1 LDGLGETTVLS
12 RIFGFLII
20 RNEIESGHLERF
32 LKWNKD
38 LFDFLLVYDDASDDA
53 TAEIIEP
60 FCDVLIRGEFP
71 LFGSEIQNRQILLEK
86 SEYLLS
92 DDDFILWLDAD
103 EVIYASKTQL
113 LEICDELLR
122 KDYDGARLPHINLW
136 RSEDFYRIDD
146 SYDNLYPIRLWRWRW
161 GNKLKFIAVQGL
173 HNQLYPEGMRTIAS
187 LEMPAVVHYGF
198 ASENLLVQKYAMY
211 KAHGQRGKALHRLV
225 SETGLETRPISSR
238 RQQLGNRWPNNP
250 QTQIHAPKQ
259 LEQTAWMLKAQLAY
273 KKHEHS
279 REPKVTLISLIYSSD
294 EWLEFEYSEL
304 LNIKSAFAEG
314 EIEILFVANNPTPEV
329 RDFLKENLIPYIE
342 HETTKYPDKW
352 LPNHMNRAYNLGVIA
367 ARSKYVFLTNSDMSY
382 APGCLENLLRHSG
395 EHSFL
400 TSRLVEM
407 GRMQTGPHGIEK
419 SFGSNPRNFRRNQ
432 FDKYSFRI
440 REDRRESGGLF
451 MPLLVKRADFLSLG
465 GFPEGNLTDDS
476 IENYLATG
484 EVSSYALR
492 GEKCIPGDK
501 ALFDRAALL
510 GLNHV
515 TVFNS
520 LAYHFQAGERTD
532 ENKASSVKRSG
543 IGIFNDRITGING
556 ETTLWG
562 ELSER
567 SQNRGIRTIAF
578 GGPQYGTRFI
588 YWLRSSLVLSRM
600 KIKPRVVISNATFSY
615 PYVGSWRRVVIKQDS
630 PSGNELKNRYLRF
643 FQNVVL
649 RSADV
654 VIANDAD
661 FVSASRHKGV
671 DWIVIPISREFNG
684 TRMSL
689 MSPTKTPRCLFV
701 GAFNSVKGWPE
712 IKSNVISRTDIFWEI
727 VSKYEDDNHGLPNA
741 KGPNWR
747 IQRCL
752 SQSSINELMASC
764 DFLIVNSPYESQCLA
779 AIEAC
784 QVNLPMLSTPTGLI
798 GNLPED
804 TRVAF
809 GLFRSSPLS
818 HLDEFLAMLEG
829 GQFAPKEA
837 LDDLGICGADG
848 WELWDEL
855 IREQLELSFRDI
867 SQAGITRR
875 TVNRYFGAFRL
886 IMRQIW
892 REKVLPQAI
901 KLSKT
906 LRIRR

>member
-1 LDGLGETTVLS
+1 LDGLGVAPVLS

-32 LKWNKD
+32 LKWNRE
-38 LFDFLLVYDDASDDA
+38 LFDFLLVYDDASDDG

-60 FCDVLIRGEFP
+60 YCDVIVRGKFP

-86 SEYLLS
+86 SEHLFTN
-92 DDDFILWLDAD
+92 DDFILWLDAD

-113 LEICDELLR
+113 LEVCDELLR
-122 KDYDGARLPHINLW
+122 MNYDGARLPHINLW
-136 RSEDFYRIDD
+136 RSEAYYRVDD
-146 SYDNLYPIRLWRWRW
+146 HYDNLYPIRLWRWRD
-161 GNKLKFIAVQGL
+161 NLKFIVVQGL
-173 HNQLYPEGMRTIAS
+173 HNQLHPEGMRAIAS
-187 LEMPAVVHYGF
+187 LAMPAVVHYGF
-198 ASENLLVQKYAMY
+198 ASGNLLVHKYAMY
-211 KAHGQRGKALHRLV
+211 RAHGQRGKALHRLV
-225 SETGLETRPISSR
+225 SETGLETRPIAVR
-238 RQQLGNRWPNNP
+238 RHQLGDRWPDCQPTQLHAPQQLG
-250 QTQIHAPKQ
+250 QTS
-259 LEQTAWMLKAQLAY
+259 WMLKAQLAY
-273 KKHEHS
+273 KELK
-279 REPKVTLISLIYSSD
+279 RPQGPRVTLISLIYCSV

-314 EIEILFVANNPTPEV
+314 EIEILFVANNPTPVVSE
-329 RDFLKENLIPYIE
+329 FLRENLIPHIE
-342 HETTKYPDKW
+342 CQTRKYPDEW
-352 LPNHMNRAYNLGVIA
+352 FPNHVNRAYNVGVTA
-367 ARSKYVFLTNSDMSY
+367 ARSEFVFLTNSDMSY
-382 APGCLENLLRHSG
+382 APGCLENLLRHSS

-407 GRMQTGPHGIEK
+407 GRMQTGRHGIEK
-419 SFGSNPRNFRRNQ
+419 SFGSNPRNFRRTQ

-465 GFPEGNLTDDS
+465 GFPEGNLTEDS
-476 IENYLATG
+476 IENYLTTG
-484 EVSSYALR
+484 EVTSYALR
-492 GEKCIPGDK
+492 GEKCIPGDR
-501 ALFDRAALL
+501 ALFERAALV
-510 GLNHV
+510 GFAHM

-520 LAYHFQAGERTD
+520 IAYHFQAGERTD
-532 ENKASSVKRSG
+532 ENKVSAVKRSG
-543 IGIFNDRITGING
+543 VGIFNDRIKGING
-556 ETTLWG
+556 EKVLWG
-562 ELSER
+562 VLSER
-567 SQNRGIRTIAF
+567 STDRGIRTIAF

-588 YWLRSSLVLSRM
+588 YWLRSSLVLNRM

-615 PYVGSWRRVVIKQDS
+615 PYVGPWRRVVIRQDS
-630 PSGNELKNRYLRF
+630 PAGTKLQDRYLRLL
-643 FQNVVL
+643 QQVVL
-649 RSADV
+649 RSAHV

-661 FVSASRHKGV
+661 FVSASLHKGV
-671 DWIVIPISREFNG
+671 DWLVIPISREFNG
-684 TRMSL
+684 TRISL
-689 MSPTKTPRCLFV
+689 MSPTEAPRCLFV